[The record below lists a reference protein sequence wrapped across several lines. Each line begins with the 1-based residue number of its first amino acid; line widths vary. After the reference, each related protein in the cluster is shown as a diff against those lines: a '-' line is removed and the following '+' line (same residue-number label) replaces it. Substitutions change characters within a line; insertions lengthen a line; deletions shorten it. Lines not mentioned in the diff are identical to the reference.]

1 MISIKDNFAAILER
15 VKDGL
20 RGMKTGCWGEDRG
33 RFCRVG
39 FKTVLLKRISD
50 DFVAENLEQFY
61 RGEFRTIL

>member
-1 MISIKDNFAAILER
+1 MITIKDNFAAILER

-20 RGMKTGCWGEDRG
+20 RGMKTGFGGRIEDD
-33 RFCRVG
+33 FIRVG
-39 FKTVLLKRISD
+39 FRTVLLKRISD